1 MWGPIGTV
9 CTVMSTWGPSKKRS
23 ASQQTR
29 SSGSKSASRARSASK
44 GSATTSGK
52 ASGKTT
58 GKTTGKGKA
67 SGSVRDATPP
77 EGEASA
83 QQSGLSH
90 ALGGRE
96 HEFLGM
102 GLIGLAI
109 VLGLAVYIDLAGP
122 LGRGIDTLMGWL
134 VGYGRY
140 VFPIVLLSIGVAFVR
155 RGRTSSPLQ
164 LAIGWSIVSLSALG
178 LLQVFFGPDKI
189 SDGADEVV
197 DAGGYI
203 GALVGAPLEALLA
216 PAGAAVVLMALLLGG
231 ALLITRTSI
240 RTFAQNTGGF
250 LAAIGGPLHRA
261 ARSGISNISTLNSD
275 RESTPPDE
283 RPATALYDVAGE
295 ASALAGGSSALYDFA
310 AEGDDIGDGAAPKR
324 RRTPKAKV
332 STGSQPGPASPDG
345 TNVGAWVLPPMT
357 FLDRPGEQ
365 KIDRKAVEARGVML
379 QESLASH
386 GVDTTLLGMTVGPT
400 VTRYELELG
409 PGVKVARVTSLQK
422 DIAYAMAAVDVRILA
437 PIPGRSAI
445 GVEVP
450 NHHRQLVALGDL
462 LTSPEAV
469 KATNPLEVA
478 VGKDIAGKAVFLD
491 LATTPHM
498 LIAGATG
505 AGKSS
510 GINCIITSLL
520 MRTTPD
526 EVRLI
531 LIDPKQV
538 EMGQYARLP
547 HLLTQPVTNPKK
559 AANALGWA
567 VKEMERRYDVL
578 SELSYRD
585 ISGYNKAFA
594 KGQIQP
600 PLGSTVEYE
609 HMPYIVVVVDEL
621 NDLMMVAARD
631 VEESITRIAQKARA
645 VGIHLIVATQRPS
658 VNVIT
663 GVIKAN
669 IPARMAFAVSS
680 LTDSRVILDQP
691 GAEKLV
697 GKGDMLLL
705 PGNSSVAN
713 RIQGSFVSEEEVR
726 QVVSHWR
733 TQSPEP
739 IYSDDVESGGESG
752 DGQSGTSSQS
762 TLVPPRGGAG
772 GFGAPASAGGMASFD
787 DLDVTSDAN
796 AFSAGDDDEDTAMMR
811 QAMELVVRSQLGSTS
826 MLQRKL
832 KVGFARAGRI
842 MDLLEQRGVVGP
854 SEGSKARSVL
864 MTVEEFELLQQN
876 GQV

>member
-1 MWGPIGTV
+1 MRGAV
-9 CTVMSTWGPSKKRS
+9 
-23 ASQQTR
+23 
-29 SSGSKSASRARSASK
+29 
-44 GSATTSGK
+44 
-52 ASGKTT
+52 
-58 GKTTGKGKA
+58 
-67 SGSVRDATPP
+67 
-77 EGEASA
+77 
-83 QQSGLSH
+83 
-90 ALGGRE
+90 GGRE
-96 HEFLGM
+96 HEFIGI

-109 VLGLAVYIDLAGP
+109 VIGLAVYLDLAGP
-122 LGRGIDTLMGWL
+122 LGRGIETLMGWL

-140 VFPIVLLSIGVAFVR
+140 ALPLVLVAVAVSFLR
-155 RGRTSSPLQ
+155 RGHSASPIQ
-164 LAIGWSIVSLSALG
+164 LAIGWTVVSLSALG
-178 LLQVFFGPDKI
+178 LLQVFLGPEKI
-189 SDGADEVV
+189 SDGASEVV
-197 DAGGYI
+197 DAGGYV

-216 PAGAAVVLMALLLGG
+216 PAGAAVVLVGLLFGG
-231 ALLITRTSI
+231 ALLVTRTSI

-275 RESTPPDE
+275 RDDE
-283 RPATALYDVAGE
+283 APMGAPHAAPYDVAGE
-295 ASALAGGSSALYDFA
+295 ASALAGGGAALYDFA
-310 AEGDDIGDGAAPKR
+310 AEGDDPGGQPDDKPRR
-324 RRTPKAKV
+324 RRTPKPKM
-332 STGSQPGPASPDG
+332 STGSQPGSVSPDG
-345 TNVGAWVLPPMT
+345 TTIGDWVLPPMT

-450 NHHRQLVALGDL
+450 NHQRQLVALGDL

-578 SELSYRD
+578 SELGYRD

-600 PLGSTVEYE
+600 PLGSTAEYE
-609 HMPYIVVVVDEL
+609 HLPYIVVVVDEL

-726 QVVSHWR
+726 QVVAHWR

-739 IYSDDVESGGESG
+739 IYSDDVESGGEVTGSG
-752 DGQSGTSSQS
+752 TAGQSS
-762 TLVPPRGGAG
+762 LVPPRGDSG
-772 GFGAPASAGGMASFD
+772 GFGSGGGMASFD

-796 AFSAGDDDEDTAMMR
+796 AFSAGDEDEDTAMMR

-864 MTVEEFELLQQN
+864 MTVEEFELLQQS